1 MKVERQIISGPFL
14 GECECDVSLLF
25 REFSNATTK
34 RCVIAL
40 LLSRALAHA
49 ADAMLALHGT
59 TSTVPGLKVP
69 SLSSLNRFLASVR

>member
-14 GECECDVSLLF
+14 CDVSLLF
-25 REFSNATTK
+25 REFSTATTK
-34 RCVIAL
+34 LCVIAL

-49 ADAMLALHGT
+49 DAMLALHGI
-59 TSTVPGLKVP
+59 TSAVPGLKVP